1 MSEWEEYGPALGI
14 RGQEGAGMCGE
25 SAWPL
30 FPSGNFTS
38 QPRTHLAPA
47 LSLPRPARMVV

>member
-1 MSEWEEYGPALGI
+1 MSEREEYGPALGI